1 MIPRDHIPW
10 TALPVLK
17 NPQKGFNH
25 LTMKNAAFQAPEFP
39 YVLYNNSK
47 KKALIKKVKSCGPS
61 FKMPHSFLA
70 LDIMVPVFKMLF
82 LIEVMV
88 LKNAKTNSLDNKAL
102 SSISS

>member
-47 KKALIKKVKSCGPS
+47 KKALIKKVKSCGSILCHLYVRGASSRKLVSNEGGPTENC
-61 FKMPHSFLA
+61 FILGT
-70 LDIMVPVFKMLF
+70 LYLF
-82 LIEVMV
+82 
-88 LKNAKTNSLDNKAL
+88 AT
-102 SSISS
+102 